1 MAKLKT
7 ATGREL
13 ECDLFVLYPQAK
25 RLYVRVLGINIV
37 DATKIFADPTET
49 VQLWCENDYV
59 AHYTNIIAI
68 CPEAEAIRITL
79 TEA

>member
-7 ATGREL
+7 ATGREF
-13 ECDLFVLYPQAK
+13 ECDLFILYPQAK
-25 RLYVRVLGINIV
+25 RLYVRVLGINIIDV
-37 DATKIFADPTET
+37 TKIFADPTET